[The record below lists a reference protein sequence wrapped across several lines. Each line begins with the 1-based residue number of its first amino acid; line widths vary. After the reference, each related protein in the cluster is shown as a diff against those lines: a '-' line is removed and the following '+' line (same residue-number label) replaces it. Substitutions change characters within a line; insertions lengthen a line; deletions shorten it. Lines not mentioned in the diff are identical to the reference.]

1 MGILREAKT
10 LLMMTLE
17 KVPPRLRGYLS
28 RWLIEVSSG
37 VYVGRVSALVRDL
50 LWEKSIDLG
59 GDGRLIQAWTANNEQ
74 GFEVRLHG
82 DHERHIVDFDGFLLV
97 AKNISKTV

>member
-1 MGILREAKT
+1 MSPGDKI

-28 RWLIEVSSG
+28 RWLIEVSTG
-37 VYVGRVSALVRDL
+37 VYVGRVSAVVRDL

-59 GDGRLIQAWTANNEQ
+59 GDGRLIQAWTVSSEQ
-74 GFEVRLHG
+74 GFEFRLHG
-82 DHERHIVDFDGFLLV
+82 DHGRSIVDFDGLLLV
-97 AKNISKTV
+97 SKEIRQSG